1 VFVEPGQAVQAGDP
15 IISLKL
21 VPDNLNLNRAEL
33 ELAKAR
39 IAHQKARR
47 ELERQQGLHASKV
60 VPDAEF
66 EKYQAALELAQE
78 DLEWAEN
85 NLLLI
90 KEGASA
96 RSGQVSNVIFSPSA
110 GMVLEVPVKAGG
122 SVMESSSF
130 NAGTTIATVADM
142 GHLVFEGQLDESEIG
157 KVRTGMELVITVA
170 ALAEQKLSARL
181 DYIAPKGE
189 VNQGAVQFQVKA
201 SLQPPP
207 GLLLRAGY
215 SASADIVLG
224 RAQQALAVQER
235 DVLFEGDRTFVEVRA
250 ASKRSGG
257 KRSGGNRFARREVTL
272 GLSDGIHVQIKSG
285 LAPEEYVKVQAPATG
300 ARPSP

>member
-1 VFVEPGQAVQAGDP
+1 
-15 IISLKL
+15 
-21 VPDNLNLNRAEL
+21 
-33 ELAKAR
+33 
-39 IAHQKARR
+39 
-47 ELERQQGLHASKV
+47 
-60 VPDAEF
+60 
-66 EKYQAALELAQE
+66 
-78 DLEWAEN
+78 
-85 NLLLI
+85 
-90 KEGASA
+90 
-96 RSGQVSNVIFSPSA
+96 
-110 GMVLEVPVKAGG
+110 
-122 SVMESSSF
+122 MESSSF

-157 KVRTGMELVITVA
+157 KVRTGMELIITVA

-235 DVLFEGDRTFVEVRA
+235 DVLFEGDRTFVEVRT
-250 ASKRSGG
+250 
-257 KRSGGNRFARREVTL
+257 GGNRFARREVTL

-285 LAPEEYVKVQAPATG
+285 LAPEEYVKVQALATG
-300 ARPSP
+300 AKPSS